1 MENFMVDEFM
11 VEKYG
16 VEKSRFETPPKSPG
30 PVRIKD
36 SGVEMSCN
44 LHKPGRKRSRIDLCP

>member
-1 MENFMVDEFM
+1 MFDEFM

-16 VEKSRFETPPKSPG
+16 AEKSGVEKSGVKKT
-30 PVRIKD
+30 
-36 SGVEMSCN
+36 GVEMSCH